1 MLGTTFDDLKQK
13 DLPNWGFWARTY
25 LPPLREAM
33 NPIYGF
39 LKHDNDDEGH
49 GSLLEL
55 LEMVKAGKVPLA
67 LIANLKPGGR
77 DEGPIRVNDALELD
91 SHMERM
97 MHRAID
103 NGEVRSRRTFRNF
116 RIIKNEF
123 YQREVTKRGRP
134 WSVKQDDV
142 DAAIRSLMDLIFGEN
157 KNFACSEN

>member
-1 MLGTTFDDLKQK
+1 MVGPTFDELKHRDLK
-13 DLPNWGFWARTY
+13 NWGAWSRTY

-55 LEMVKAGKVPLA
+55 LEMVKAGKVPLE
-67 LIANLKPGGR
+67 LIANLKPGGHS

-97 MHRAID
+97 MHRAIE
-103 NGEVRSRRTFRNF
+103 NGEVKSRRTFRNF
-116 RIIKNEF
+116 RIIKSEF
-123 YQREVTKRGRP
+123 YQREITKRGKP
-134 WSVKQDDV
+134 WTVKKEEV
-142 DAAIRSLMDLIFGEN
+142 DAAIEALMRLIFGDRDVLGV
-157 KNFACSEN
+157 